1 MQFSLAKPAGRN
13 LGTAPMRTDIR
24 PANQPLGD
32 VRFRQLLAP
41 ESWARLPEAVR
52 RRFTKRLMNG
62 QSAVYCGH
70 IVQTCMNPA
79 GRLLARLLKIVGG
92 PLPLDTENDGAAA
105 VVTVTED
112 AAGGGQFWTRQYN
125 RPNGFPQVVH
135 STKTFTG
142 PTGLEEH
149 VGYGISMSLRL
160 MTAGQRLLFVS
171 DRYFLT
177 LLGRRLALPHAL
189 TPGQLTVSHE
199 DLGEGRFEFLLDL
212 THPVFGALL
221 YQRAIFRDM
230 TEA

>member
-1 MQFSLAKPAGRN
+1 MERKFAHLPERGPAAAPGRF
-13 LGTAPMRTDIR
+13 DIH
-24 PANQPLGD
+24 PDSEPLGD
-32 VRFRQLLAP
+32 LRFRQLLAP
-41 ESWARLPEAVR
+41 ESWASLPEAVR
-52 RRFTKRLMNG
+52 RRFAKRLKNG

-79 GRLLARLLKIVGG
+79 GRLLARLLTIVGG
-92 PLPLDTENDGAAA
+92 PLPLDTDNDGAAA

-135 STKTFTG
+135 STKTFSG

-149 VGYGISMSLRL
+149 VGYGISMSLKL

-177 LLGRRLALPHAL
+177 VLGRRLALPHAL

-199 DLGEGRFEFLLDL
+199 DLGDGRFEFLLDL
-212 THPVFGALL
+212 THPVIGALL
-221 YQRAIFRDM
+221 YQRAVFRDM